1 VEDKQ
6 AALEK
11 EAKEKTMREQTALE
25 QGEHGTGA
33 TAENQK
39 GVASRKKRRSVAPVP
54 GSCHHVIA
62 KW

>member
-6 AALEK
+6 VALEK
-11 EAKEKTMREQTALE
+11 EAREKTIREQTALE
-25 QGEHGTGA
+25 QCEHGA
-33 TAENQK
+33 AAPVENQ